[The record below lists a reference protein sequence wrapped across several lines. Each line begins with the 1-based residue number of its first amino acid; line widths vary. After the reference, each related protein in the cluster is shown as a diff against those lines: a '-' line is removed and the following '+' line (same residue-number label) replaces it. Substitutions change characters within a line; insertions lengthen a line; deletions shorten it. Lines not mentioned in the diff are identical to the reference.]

1 MAKSKPAP
9 AKKPASKSSSAKPV
23 AKPAAKPT
31 KPAPKPAAKPAAKA
45 PAKPAP
51 KPASKPAPVKK
62 SAAKATKP
70 TPAPAAAK
78 APAKPAPKPAA
89 KAPEKPAKVEAKAA
103 AAAPAPAPAA
113 PPAAADGKTPSKGIT
128 VVSNKPVR
136 KPKPKILTMP
146 VSEPLLKPGSKW
158 KPLIQSGPKA
168 PPSTGVPGV
177 AVKQEFK
184 LDPKAKLAKKDLE
197 RYSEIL
203 RKKRAELL
211 GDLTNMED
219 EALRQNSGS
228 LSSMPQHMA
237 DQGSDTFDQTMSLS
251 LADVDRNL
259 IREIDDALK
268 RIDEGTYGVCLHTGK
283 RIPSE
288 RLEQVPWTKYTIEAA
303 RELER
308 KPLFIRENAYA
319 AERASAAAASAN
331 Q

>member
-9 AKKPASKSSSAKPV
+9 AKKPASKSSSAKP
-23 AKPAAKPT
+23 ATKPAAKPS
-31 KPAPKPAAKPAAKA
+31 KPAPKAAAKPVAKA

-51 KPASKPAPVKK
+51 KPSPKPAPVKK
-62 SAAKATKP
+62 STAKATKP
-70 TPAPAAAK
+70 TPAPATAK
-78 APAKPAPKPAA
+78 APTKPAA
-89 KAPEKPAKVEAKAA
+89 KTPDKPAKVEAKAA
-103 AAAPAPAPAA
+103 AAAPAPAPVAA
-113 PPAAADGKTPSKGIT
+113 PASPGADGKTPSKGIT

-268 RIDEGTYGVCLHTGK
+268 RIDDGTYGVCLHTGK
-283 RIPSE
+283 RIPAE

-319 AERASAAAASAN
+319 AERASAAASAN